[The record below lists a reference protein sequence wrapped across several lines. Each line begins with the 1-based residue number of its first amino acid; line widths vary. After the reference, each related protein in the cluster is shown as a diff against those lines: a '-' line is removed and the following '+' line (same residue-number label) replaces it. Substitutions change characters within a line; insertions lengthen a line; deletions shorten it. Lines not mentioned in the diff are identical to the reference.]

1 MKRICDKGL
10 ALCYVGTRST
20 RRSSGWRRSSA
31 PTGADGWRPAPGA
44 AGWTKVSRGERG
56 RRESRG
62 VAQGLG
68 GAGGFRPRGVGREWL
83 SGGSVGGR
91 PPTAAPPRRPTEKE
105 AEVYVP
111 LWFEKKLDPLTGE
124 MACVYKGGYWEA
136 KERQDWHMC
145 PNIF

>member
-1 MKRICDKGL
+1 MSRWERG
-10 ALCYVGTRST
+10 
-20 RRSSGWRRSSA
+20 RR
-31 PTGADGWRPAPGA
+31 
-44 AGWTKVSRGERG
+44 ERG

-62 VAQGLG
+62 VAQELG
-68 GAGGFRPRGVGREWL
+68 RAGGCWPRGGGREWL
-83 SGGSVGGR
+83 SGDSVGSR
-91 PPTAAPPRRPTEKE
+91 PPIAAPLCRPTEKE